1 MQCRCLYIDIF
12 NNDDTR
18 ERENDQY
25 WALAAPVS
33 WDVPIT
39 ARFLNAVKFFSR
51 GSYFRVFCKEIRTY
65 RFKQFFT
72 LKVRQ
77 KVQVLL
83 DVNIYFALHHFLIL
97 FGSFDRNKKRY
108 TGEYVLAGLM
118 YYLNCFH

>member
-39 ARFLNAVKFFSR
+39 ARFLNAVKFFSG
-51 GSYFRVFCKEIRTY
+51 GSYFRVFCKEIGTY
-65 RFKQFFT
+65 RFKQF
-72 LKVRQ
+72 
-77 KVQVLL
+77 LL
-83 DVNIYFALHHFLIL
+83 
-97 FGSFDRNKKRY
+97 
-108 TGEYVLAGLM
+108 
-118 YYLNCFH
+118 

>member
-39 ARFLNAVKFFSR
+39 ARFLNAVKFFSGGR
-51 GSYFRVFCKEIRTY
+51 ISGCFVKKSGLTVLNNFYFKGKTKSTSAVRRKYLFCSSS
-65 RFKQFFT
+65 FF
-72 LKVRQ
+72 
-77 KVQVLL
+77 
-83 DVNIYFALHHFLIL
+83 N
-97 FGSFDRNKKRY
+97 
-108 TGEYVLAGLM
+108 LM
-118 YYLNCFH
+118 WKL